1 MSSTSASSS
10 PSLPPSP
17 TPAPTPPGPGA
28 VGPPG
33 RLGKVPIAALGV
45 LALALGALQ
54 SVLDPALPLLQ
65 RELGITPSE
74 GALVGNSL
82 LVTGAVVAPVAGKLG
97 DRYGGKRVL
106 LLLMAVVSTG
116 GVLASL
122 APNLPVLLVG
132 QVMQG
137 VMIGAL
143 PLSFILVRKN
153 LPAARSQA
161 AIGLV
166 LALFTGGSMVGTLF
180 AGPVA
185 EGLSWHWMFA
195 LPTAVIIVAALA
207 VALLMPHDPPVRADS
222 PIDWPGVV
230 LLSGALL
237 TFMIG
242 LVRVTGS
249 GLAPLA
255 VVALVV
261 VVAGLVTGW
270 VVVERRTASPM
281 VDLRMLAKP
290 SMWHACLLT
299 VVVSGGFG
307 MTALLIPQLLA
318 MPEQAYG
325 FGADTTDIGLLLL
338 PGAVA
343 GSLADS
349 VGGLATRRFGPRVVV
364 VAGSVVAVAT
374 LFTLASLHS
383 ASWQLVVAKVLTAFA
398 AGVGT
403 TALLAGAATDVE
415 TGDIGI
421 ATSLLVVTRVIGVAV
436 GAQVGATI
444 LDSGVD
450 GATGLPTESSFV
462 TGFTVAGLI
471 AAVSLLAVRLTR
483 SRTAKPRT
491 AKPRG
496 AATGTPTGTPSA
508 PSTPTDTPAGTPATA
523 RTSTPTST
531 SNKGAQ
537 A

>member
-1 MSSTSASSS
+1 VSE
-10 PSLPPSP
+10 
-17 TPAPTPPGPGA
+17 A

-33 RLGKVPIAALGV
+33 RLGRAPIAALGI

-65 RELGITPSE
+65 RELGLSPSE
-74 GALVGNSL
+74 GALVGNTL

-97 DRYGGKRVL
+97 DRYGGRRVL
-106 LLLMAVVSTG
+106 LRLMAVVSAG

-122 APNLPVLLVG
+122 APNLPVLLLG

-137 VMIGAL
+137 VMVGAL

-166 LALFTGGSMVGTLF
+166 LALFTGGGMVGTLF

-195 LPTAVIIVAALA
+195 LPTAVIIVATLA
-207 VALLMPHDPPVRADS
+207 VLRLMPHDPPARADS
-222 PIDWPGVV
+222 RIDWPGVL

-249 GLAPLA
+249 GLPPLA
-255 VVALVV
+255 
-261 VVAGLVTGW
+261 VAGLVVLVAALVTAW
-270 VVVERRTASPM
+270 ILVERRTASPM
-281 VDLRMLAKP
+281 VDLRMLARP

-299 VVVSGGFG
+299 LVVSSGFG

-318 MPEQAYG
+318 MPEQAHG

-349 VGGLATRRFGPRVVV
+349 VGGLATRRFGPRAVV
-364 VAGSVVAVAT
+364 VAGSLVAAAT
-374 LFTLASLHS
+374 LFALASLHS
-383 ASWQLVVAKVLTAFA
+383 SSWQLVLAKALTAFA

-403 TALLAGAATDVE
+403 TALLAGAATDVGA
-415 TGDIGI
+415 GDTGI

-436 GAQVGATI
+436 GAQIGASV
-444 LDSGVD
+444 LDSGADAV
-450 GATGLPTESSFV
+450 TGLPTESAFV
-462 TGFTVAGLI
+462 TGFTVAGLV
-471 AAVSLLAVRLTR
+471 AAVALLAVRLTKN
-483 SRTAKPRT
+483 RTT
-491 AKPRG
+491 
-496 AATGTPTGTPSA
+496 
-508 PSTPTDTPAGTPATA
+508 
-523 RTSTPTST
+523 TSH
-531 SNKGAQ
+531 KGVRA
-537 A
+537 